1 MYISFVKKLCSLLVL
16 LILSWA
22 TKAQQV
28 HFVYLQT
35 ENAQPF
41 YVKMDNKVIS
51 SSSEG
56 YVILPQL
63 QDGDYQLVVGF
74 PKKEFPEEKFDVS
87 VNKVNE
93 GFLLKNFDGDWKLF
107 NLQTL
112 ALTDGVSEKP
122 VAVANT
128 KEADRFSTMLAGVVK
143 DSSILQNHEVVV
155 KTPAALPADTVANV
169 VANND
174 NNNAS
179 PVVDSAK
186 TSPQT
191 EPVVQTAVDISQV
204 LKRTDNEGLQMV
216 YVDKNDDK
224 QDTIRVFIPQK
235 KVSAV
240 DNDSPAVKSKEPEQK
255 NIATISGL
263 TITPTVAESNPDT
276 TQSESDTSGYVSRPS
291 AQEADTNPVSNPNN
305 DLANPAQDSVTLVQ
319 KEIEKPSADTVED
332 SKEVTEGKEN
342 TAPVIVLHP
351 EANKKA
357 AKSEKQRKQ
366 DELILL
372 PKVVTSSEVNSDC
385 KAFATNEDFLKL
397 RKKMASENR
406 NEKMIQVARKFFKAK
421 CYSTEQVK
429 DLSYLFLTDEGKYMF
444 FDAAYPFTSDSDQF
458 GQLESQFSDGYFLN
472 RFRALLRK

>member
-56 YVILPQL
+56 YIILPGL

-112 ALTDGVSEKP
+112 ALTDGISEKP
-122 VAVANT
+122 VAAASP
-128 KEADRFSTMLAGVVK
+128 KEADRFSTMLASVVK

-155 KTPAALPADTVANV
+155 KTPAAPPADTVANV
-169 VANND
+169 VVNNND
-174 NNNAS
+174 NAS
-179 PVVDSAK
+179 PLVDSAK
-186 TSPQT
+186 T
-191 EPVVQTAVDISQV
+191 TADTKTVDHMTADISQV

-235 KVSAV
+235 KVSRVANDTAV
-240 DNDSPAVKSKEPEQK
+240 VKRKEPEQK

-263 TITPTVAESNPDT
+263 TITPTVTENNRDT
-276 TQSESDTSGYVSRPS
+276 TQSQSDTSGYVSRPS
-291 AQEADTNPVSNPNN
+291 TQEADTNPVSNSNN
-305 DLANPAQDSVTLVQ
+305 DLANPVQDSVTLVQ
-319 KEIEKPSADTVED
+319 KEIEKPSADTVAD
-332 SKEVTEGKEN
+332 NKEVAEGKEN

-357 AKSEKQRKQ
+357 AKGEKERKQ

-385 KAFATNEDFLKL
+385 KSFATNEDFLKL

-458 GQLESQFSDGYFLN
+458 GQLESQFSDEYFLN